1 MALTDLVGGKM
12 CFVCRSCYT
21 LKGVYPKSLFSSL
34 AKKYTIQGIPVAY
47 YKYNIA
53 VNNEMVCLHNR

>member
-1 MALTDLVGGKM
+1 MALTHLMDGKM
-12 CFVCRSCYT
+12 SFICHPCYT

-34 AKKYTIQGIPVAY
+34 AKKYTIQGIPVAC